1 MFKEP
6 THTGKKTVA
15 EVKSMAPRQEV
26 RLIEVYVCKVKAG
39 TNMVEMRGEVVET
52 QICYVQDATGWI
64 KVHLWEGQIG
74 MLVSGH
80 AYRMSN
86 MATREFGSLYLTATS
101 STEIHE
107 VEVTSGL
114 RSLQNVEVEEE
125 VIKTLIGKIIRAEIV
140 VSRRCTKCRAYQRDF
155 NSAKAF
161 HRCERCGFLQKM
173 DTYMRSAS
181 GRVAFVESL
190 DEMDLAVSNSVIQ
203 NYLQHEGLLQLLVE
217 GQNVEEHLLCG
228 ETWKLQIESD
238 VVVAIEKVEDDGRGT
253 GAQMDRSTDEEVAG
267 AVSAIET
274 DV

>member
-1 MFKEP
+1 M
-6 THTGKKTVA
+6 
-15 EVKSMAPRQEV
+15 
-26 RLIEVYVCKVKAG
+26 IEVYVFKVKAG
-39 TNMVEMRGEVVET
+39 TNMVELRGEVVET
-52 QICYVQDATGWI
+52 QICFVQDATGWI

-86 MATREFGSLYLTATS
+86 MATREFGSFYLTATS

-107 VEVTSGL
+107 IEVTSGL
-114 RSLQNVEVEEE
+114 RSLKNVEVDEE
-125 VIKTLIGKIIRAEIV
+125 VIKTLTGKIMRAEIK

-155 NSAKAF
+155 NSEKSF
-161 HRCERCGFLQKM
+161 HRCERCGFLQKK

-181 GRVAFVESL
+181 GRVAFVESS

-203 NYLQHEGLLQLLVE
+203 NYLQHEGLLKLLDD

-238 VVVAIEKVEDDGRGT
+238 VVVAIEKVEGHGSGT
-253 GAQMDRSTDEEVAG
+253 VVQTDMSVEQEIAG
-267 AVSAIET
+267 AISAIET